1 MAPAATPLPR
11 ATLAVILCIQIG
23 EALNGCVLFPFIVFM
38 MRDAGISERNLG
50 WWSGLVGA
58 SFFLGQV
65 VSSYHWGRLADRY
78 GCKPCIVFS
87 CVAAGLSSVAFGF
100 AKTAPQAV
108 FVRFVCGLLNG
119 TIGIVKSYVTQITD
133 ETNRPAAFALMP
145 LGFGLGLVAASE
157 LGGSLSRPADT
168 WPGVFGA
175 KFWRLFP
182 YALPLLVCGA
192 YQLLT
197 ALASHL
203 FLAAVDARSGY
214 AAVDKEVDGEDDK
227 LAPEPAPVVPVWRR
241 RGPVLSCMAY
251 ATMAGAQI
259 LYDELFPLYGAPA
272 SISRGAARPRPRRGS
287 SVELEAGRYAR
298 GCLGW
303 RSPKIGTFLACGGSA
318 VFFGAFVAPRC
329 LRACGGRQ
337 RFAFSIANSLNL
349 PLGLALPALASWYS
363 LFFLFFA
370 TRIVQTV
377 AFTAVML
384 MVNSSTPVSEVGA
397 VIGCAVSKPGRGD
410 AAATT

>member
-1 MAPAATPLPR
+1 
-11 ATLAVILCIQIG
+11 
-23 EALNGCVLFPFIVFM
+23 
-38 MRDAGISERNLG
+38 
-50 WWSGLVGA
+50 
-58 SFFLGQV
+58 
-65 VSSYHWGRLADRY
+65 
-78 GCKPCIVFS
+78 VFS

-108 FVRFVCGLLNG
+108 FVRFVCGVLNG

-259 LYDELFPLYGAPA
+259 LYDELFPLY
-272 SISRGAARPRPRRGS
+272 
-287 SVELEAGRYAR
+287 AR

-397 VIGCAVSKPGRGD
+397 VNGLGQSMAASMRAAGPLLGGTIWSGALALARGADHPDATCPRVYTWLPYGARAFLVFAALCACACLPRAAPPPPEPDDEECKEADDPD
-410 AAATT
+410 ADAVFELSEKNVEMV